1 MIKDEE
7 FIKALRDNAVW
18 VCRSWG
24 WDLVEGVAIH
34 TKDEHQKWQNWPV
47 RLYKMTLS
55 LEIFDQQ
62 DLLRNAVKYGIS
74 LIEQKKYFVFRKTD
88 LGPFFTDRK
97 HLLKKEEE

>member
-1 MIKDEE
+1 
-7 FIKALRDNAVW
+7 
-18 VCRSWG
+18 
-24 WDLVEGVAIH
+24 
-34 TKDEHQKWQNWPV
+34 
-47 RLYKMTLS
+47 MTLS

-97 HLLKKEEE
+97 HLLKKEEEWSFKELLKICLNFNWFSLIMRKPFDLNT